1 VKMPVTMGLTIEA
14 IEQVLGFRIDKVV
27 NARTSGNSVYIDLV
41 INAEKEELTDERV
54 H

>member
-1 VKMPVTMGLTIEA
+1 MKMPVTMGLTIEA

-27 NARTSGNSVYIDLV
+27 NARANGNSVYIDLV